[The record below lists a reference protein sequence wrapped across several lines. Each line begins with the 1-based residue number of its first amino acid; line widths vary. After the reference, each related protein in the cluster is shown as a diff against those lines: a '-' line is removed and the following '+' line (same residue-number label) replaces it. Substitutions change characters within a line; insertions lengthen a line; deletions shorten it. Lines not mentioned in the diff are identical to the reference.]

1 MEIVQRG
8 PATNGRCVPADALV
22 APRTAGLRLTLLNGF
37 RLTQDDTLVALP
49 RGAERL
55 LAYLA
60 LTGRRARPHVA
71 GTLWPDVR
79 DEQALACLRSAL
91 WRIGRLCQGVVAATP
106 ESVDIARDVAV
117 DARRFRDVARTLIEH
132 RLLAGTDRHAF
143 VDLMRMELLPG
154 WYDDWVL
161 VERERLRQL
170 GLHALEAVAAQ
181 LLKQGAYAP
190 ALEAALAA
198 IAAEP
203 LRESAHRAAV
213 RIHLAE
219 GNVVE
224 ARRQYEAYRRIT
236 SVELGTSPS
245 REFAELVRRRD
256 VGAQTTAARTGSR
269 GG

>member
-1 MEIVQRG
+1 M
-8 PATNGRCVPADALV
+8 
-22 APRTAGLRLTLLNGF
+22 AGLRLSLLNGF
-37 RLTQDDTLVALP
+37 RLTHDDTLVALP
-49 RGAERL
+49 RVAERL

-91 WRIGRLCQGVVAATP
+91 WRLGRLCQGVVAATP
-106 ESVDIARDVAV
+106 ESVDISPQLVV
-117 DARRFRDVARTLIEH
+117 DARRFRDVARSLIEH
-132 RLLAGTDRHAF
+132 RPLAGTDRRAF

-181 LLKQGAYAP
+181 LLEQGAYAS

-203 LRESAHRAAV
+203 LRESAHRAVA

-224 ARRQYEAYRRIT
+224 ARRQYEAYRRIMN
-236 SVELGTSPS
+236 VELGTSPS
-245 REFAELVRRRD
+245 REFAILVGEAELSSSHHCQD
-256 VGAQTTAARTGSR
+256 TEPSR
-269 GG
+269 VTRW